1 QRAFAADH
9 DVVMEGRDIGTVV
22 FPYADRKFFLV
33 ADLDVRA
40 ERRAKESPDHLSI
53 EAVKQ
58 DLLRRDEH
66 DASRSHS
73 PLRKAEDAIEID
85 TTNLTF
91 DQQVNKILSCI
102 KEPKNGGKLMA
113 EELKNVEPVNP
124 QEDIEA
130 VPGTEEVQTEDVQ
143 EDLVEETKEA
153 EAEVTDDAEV
163 AEEPAEEVA
172 EEKEEAAA
180 VEEEVAE
187 VEAEATVSEEPKTLK
202 PAAEADKK
210 RAGNIYDQIRTVK
223 REDLAAEA
231 ASQINP
237 ELEKM
242 YEKTLNKFSSNERV
256 NGHVIRITD
265 KEVVVDIGFKSE
277 GLISVEEFGKNIPE
291 LGDEIEIFVDK
302 IEDRKGQ
309 LILSKKKAD
318 FLRAW
323 ERLKEVFEG
332 DGIIEGYIVK
342 RIKGG
347 MVVDLGGVEGF
358 LPGSQIDVRPVIDF
372 DAYVGKNMNLKIVK
386 LNEAR
391 KNIVVSR
398 KEILEEALKEKR
410 EELLSQIQ
418 VDQVLKGRV
427 KNITDFGAFI
437 DLGGVDG
444 LLHITDMSWGRIK
457 HPSELLSIDD
467 IVEVKVID
475 YNTEKQR
482 VSLGVKQLEAHPWED
497 IEQKY
502 PLDSVVKGRIV
513 SITNYGVFVELE
525 KGVEGLIHISE
536 MSWTQH
542 IKHPSEIYQINDE
555 VEAKVLAIDSHDR
568 KISLGV
574 KQLQP
579 DPWDELE
586 KKYSPGMKVKGIVR
600 NLTQFGA
607 FVEIEEG
614 IDGLIHV
621 SDLSW
626 IKVVRHPKEVL
637 QKGQEIDV
645 VILEINNE
653 SRKISLGYKQLEV
666 NPWEVL
672 EAKYKTNKM
681 VKAKVLK
688 ILDKGIIMT
697 IDEEEVEAIVP
708 LSTMSKK
715 DKRDYTRDIKV
726 GDELELRVVEVRQ
739 DDRKIVLAYEDLGLS
754 EDDKDIARVIAK
766 QEDVTQKIQIS
777 DELMSKFRSKEAKSE
792 SKETKAAAEAEKSE
806 AEPEEPKAKKAKA
819 APEAETEES
828 KAEAPKKVARKKTV
842 KETEPKATE
851 EEAEAEAETAAEED
865 AQ

>member
-1 QRAFAADH
+1 
-9 DVVMEGRDIGTVV
+9 
-22 FPYADRKFFLV
+22 
-33 ADLDVRA
+33 
-40 ERRAKESPDHLSI
+40 
-53 EAVKQ
+53 
-58 DLLRRDEH
+58 
-66 DASRSHS
+66 
-73 PLRKAEDAIEID
+73 
-85 TTNLTF
+85 
-91 DQQVNKILSCI
+91 
-102 KEPKNGGKLMA
+102 MA

-124 QEDIEA
+124 QEDVEKLEETVEVVSEDVKEEEQVETTSAEVTADVPEKAEA
-130 VPGTEEVQTEDVQ
+130 VKE
-143 EDLVEETKEA
+143 VEETVK
-153 EAEVTDDAEV
+153 V
-163 AEEPAEEVA
+163 
-172 EEKEEAAA
+172 EEAP
-180 VEEEVAE
+180 VEEAPV
-187 VEAEATVSEEPKTLK
+187 KK
-202 PAAEADKK
+202 AAEAKNQLASD
-210 RAGNIYDQIRTVK
+210 IYAQIKTVK
-223 REDLAAEA
+223 REDLVEAAAEA
-231 ASQINP
+231 KLNP
-237 ELEKM
+237 ELEAM
-242 YEKTLNKFSSNERV
+242 YEKTLNKFSNNERV

-277 GLISVEEFGKNIPE
+277 GLIPVEEFGNNIPE
-291 LGDEIEIFVDK
+291 LGDEIEIYVDK

-323 ERLKEVFEG
+323 ERLKEVYDS
-332 DGIIEGYIVK
+332 DGVIEAYIVK

-372 DAYVGKNMNLKIVK
+372 DSYVGKTMELKIVK

-457 HPSELLSIDD
+457 HPSEMVSIDD
-467 IVEVKVID
+467 VVEVKVID

-482 VSLGVKQLEAHPWED
+482 VSLGIKQLESHPWED
-497 IEQKY
+497 IESKY
-502 PLDSVVKGRIV
+502 PIESVVKGRIV

-555 VEAKVLAIDSHDR
+555 VEAKVLAIDSQDR

-586 KKYSPGMKVKGIVR
+586 KKYTNGMKVKGIVR

-607 FVEIEEG
+607 FVEIEDG

-626 IKVVRHPKEVL
+626 IKVVRHPKEIL

-653 SRKISLGYKQLEV
+653 NRKISLGYKQLEQ

-672 EAKYKTNKM
+672 QDKYKSNKM
-681 VKAKVLK
+681 VKATVLK
-688 ILDKGIIMT
+688 VLDKGIIMT
-697 IDEEEVEAIVP
+697 IEGEEVEAIVP
-708 LSTMSKK
+708 LSNMSKK
-715 DKRDYTRDIKV
+715 DKRDYTRNIKV
-726 GDELELRVVEVRQ
+726 GDELELRVIEVRQ
-739 DDRKIVLAYEDLGLS
+739 DDRKIVLAAEDLGLS
-754 EDDKDIARVIAK
+754 EEDKDVARVMAK
-766 QEDVTQKIQIS
+766 QADVTQKIEIP
-777 DELMSKFRSKEAKSE
+777 DDLLSKLN
-792 SKETKAAAEAEKSE
+792 
-806 AEPEEPKAKKAKA
+806 
-819 APEAETEES
+819 
-828 KAEAPKKVARKKTV
+828 
-842 KETEPKATE
+842 
-851 EEAEAEAETAAEED
+851 ED
-865 AQ
+865 K

>member
-1 QRAFAADH
+1 
-9 DVVMEGRDIGTVV
+9 
-22 FPYADRKFFLV
+22 
-33 ADLDVRA
+33 
-40 ERRAKESPDHLSI
+40 
-53 EAVKQ
+53 
-58 DLLRRDEH
+58 
-66 DASRSHS
+66 
-73 PLRKAEDAIEID
+73 
-85 TTNLTF
+85 
-91 DQQVNKILSCI
+91 
-102 KEPKNGGKLMA
+102 MA

-124 QEDIEA
+124 QED
-130 VPGTEEVQTEDVQ
+130 VKVEEVVETATEDVKEEQ
-143 EDLVEETKEA
+143 VEEKVEET
-153 EAEVTDDAEV
+153 V
-163 AEEPAEEVA
+163 
-172 EEKEEAAA
+172 EEAP
-180 VEEEVAE
+180 VE
-187 VEAEATVSEEPKTLK
+187 K
-202 PAAEADKK
+202 AAEAKNQLSSD
-210 RAGNIYDQIRTVK
+210 IYAQIKTVK
-223 REDLAAEA
+223 REDLIEA
-231 ASQINP
+231 VEEEINP

-242 YEKTLNKFSSNERV
+242 YEKTLNKFSNNERV

-277 GLISVEEFGKNIPE
+277 GLIPVDEFGNNIPE
-291 LGDEIEIFVDK
+291 LGDEIEIYVDK

-323 ERLKEVFEG
+323 ERLKEVHDA

-372 DAYVGKNMNLKIVK
+372 DAYVGKNMELKIVK

-457 HPSELLSIDD
+457 HPSEMLSIDD
-467 IVEVKVID
+467 VVEVKVID

-482 VSLGVKQLEAHPWED
+482 VSLGIKQLESHPWED
-497 IEQKY
+497 IESKY
-502 PLDSVVKGRIV
+502 PIDSVVKGRIV

-542 IKHPSEIYQINDE
+542 IKHPSEIYQISDE
-555 VEAKVLAIDSHDR
+555 VEAKVLAIDSQDR

-586 KKYSPGMKVKGIVR
+586 KKYTSGMKVKGIVR

-607 FVEIEEG
+607 FVEIEDG

-653 SRKISLGYKQLEV
+653 TRKISLGYKQLEE

-672 EAKYKTNKM
+672 ENKYKSNKM
-681 VKAKVLK
+681 VKATVLK
-688 ILDKGIIMT
+688 VLDKGIIMT
-697 IDEEEVEAIVP
+697 IEGEEVEAIVP
-708 LSTMSKK
+708 LNNMSKK
-715 DKRDYTRDIKV
+715 DKRDYTRNIKV

-739 DDRKIVLAYEDLGLS
+739 DDRKIVLASEDLGLS
-754 EDDKDIARVIAK
+754 EEDKDVARVMAK
-766 QEDVTQKIQIS
+766 QEDVSQKIEI
-777 DELMSKFRSKEAKSE
+777 
-792 SKETKAAAEAEKSE
+792 
-806 AEPEEPKAKKAKA
+806 PEELL
-819 APEAETEES
+819 S
-828 KAEAPKKVARKKTV
+828 KLN
-842 KETEPKATE
+842 
-851 EEAEAEAETAAEED
+851 ED
-865 AQ
+865 K

>member
-1 QRAFAADH
+1 
-9 DVVMEGRDIGTVV
+9 
-22 FPYADRKFFLV
+22 
-33 ADLDVRA
+33 
-40 ERRAKESPDHLSI
+40 
-53 EAVKQ
+53 
-58 DLLRRDEH
+58 
-66 DASRSHS
+66 
-73 PLRKAEDAIEID
+73 
-85 TTNLTF
+85 
-91 DQQVNKILSCI
+91 
-102 KEPKNGGKLMA
+102 MA

-124 QEDIEA
+124 QEDVE
-130 VPGTEEVQTEDVQ
+130 T
-143 EDLVEETKEA
+143 VEETVEVETGGVEEVKEQVEPTSA
-153 EAEVTDDAEV
+153 EAMADVPEVVEVT
-163 AEEPAEEVA
+163 EEAEEVA
-172 EEKEEAAA
+172 EEVVEETTEAKEEA
-180 VEEEVAE
+180 EEEVTEVTEEKAE
-187 VEAEATVSEEPKTLK
+187 EVVEEVKPEE
-202 PAAEADKK
+202 PAAEANKK
-210 RAGNIYDQIRTVK
+210 LAGDIYDQIRVVK
-223 REDLAAEA
+223 REELATEVKEE
-231 ASQINP
+231 INP

-242 YEKTLNKFSSNERV
+242 YERTLNKFSNNERV

-277 GLISVEEFGKNIPE
+277 GLIPVEEFGNNIPE
-291 LGDEIEIFVDK
+291 LGYEIEIYVDK

-323 ERLKEVFEG
+323 ERLKEVHDA

-372 DAYVGKNMNLKIVK
+372 DAYVGKNLNLKIVK

-398 KEILEEALKEKR
+398 KEILEETLKEKR

-457 HPSELLSIDD
+457 HPSEMLSIDD
-467 IVEVKVID
+467 VVEVKVID

-482 VSLGVKQLEAHPWED
+482 VSLGVKQLESHPWED

-502 PLDSVVKGRIV
+502 PIDSVVKGRIV

-555 VEAKVLAIDSHDR
+555 VEAKVLAIDSQDR

-579 DPWDELE
+579 DPWDELGM
-586 KKYSPGMKVKGIVR
+586 KYAPGMKVKGIVR

-653 SRKISLGYKQLEV
+653 NRKISLGYKQLEE

-672 EAKYKTNKM
+672 ENKYKSKKM
-681 VKAKVLK
+681 VKATVLK

-697 IDEEEVEAIVP
+697 IEGEEVEAIVP
-708 LSTMSKK
+708 LNTMSKK
-715 DKRDYTRDIKV
+715 DKRDYTYGIKV

-739 DDRKIVLAYEDLGLS
+739 EDRKIVLASEDLGLS

-766 QEDVTQKIQIS
+766 QEDVTQKLEIP
-777 DELMSKFRSKEAKSE
+777 DGLLSKLKTKEE
-792 SKETKAAAEAEKSE
+792 KAEVEEKTT
-806 AEPEEPKAKKAKA
+806 KAKKKAEVEETSSDAKA
-819 APEAETEES
+819 EED
-828 KAEAPKKVARKKTV
+828 KP
-842 KETEPKATE
+842 E
-851 EEAEAEAETAAEED
+851 EEAVPKKKSTKKVEEKAEETEVASAEETNEED
-865 AQ
+865 SK

>member
-1 QRAFAADH
+1 
-9 DVVMEGRDIGTVV
+9 
-22 FPYADRKFFLV
+22 
-33 ADLDVRA
+33 
-40 ERRAKESPDHLSI
+40 
-53 EAVKQ
+53 
-58 DLLRRDEH
+58 
-66 DASRSHS
+66 
-73 PLRKAEDAIEID
+73 
-85 TTNLTF
+85 
-91 DQQVNKILSCI
+91 
-102 KEPKNGGKLMA
+102 MA

-124 QEDIEA
+124 QEDVEK
-130 VPGTEEVQTEDVQ
+130 VEKTVEVATEDVKNEKEQ
-143 EDLVEETKEA
+143 VESTSA
-153 EAEVTDDAEV
+153 EASADVS
-163 AEEPAEEVA
+163 
-172 EEKEEAAA
+172 EKVEA
-180 VEEEVAE
+180 VEE
-187 VEAEATVSEEPKTLK
+187 VEKTEEIVEEAPVVK
-202 PAAEADKK
+202 AAEAKNKLATD
-210 RAGNIYDQIRTVK
+210 IYSQIRTVK
-223 REDLAAEA
+223 REDLTVAAEQ
-231 ASQINP
+231 SINP

-242 YEKTLNKFSSNERV
+242 YEKTLNKFSNNERV

-277 GLISVEEFGKNIPE
+277 GLIPVEEFGNNIPE
-291 LGDEIEIFVDK
+291 LGDEIEIYVDK

-323 ERLKEVFEG
+323 ERLKEVHDA

-372 DAYVGKNMNLKIVK
+372 DAYVGKNMELKIVK

-457 HPSELLSIDD
+457 HPSELVSIDD
-467 IVEVKVID
+467 VVEVKVID

-482 VSLGVKQLEAHPWED
+482 VSLGIKQLESHPWED
-497 IEQKY
+497 IESKY
-502 PLDSVVKGRIV
+502 PIESVVKGRIV

-542 IKHPSEIYQINDE
+542 IKHPSEIYQINDV
-555 VEAKVLAIDSHDR
+555 VEAKVLAIDSQDR

-586 KKYSPGMKVKGIVR
+586 KKYTNGMKVKGVVR

-607 FVEIEEG
+607 FVEIEDG

-645 VILEINNE
+645 VILEINNDN
-653 SRKISLGYKQLEV
+653 RKISLGYKQLEQ

-672 EAKYKTNKM
+672 ENKYKSNKM
-681 VKAKVLK
+681 VKATVLK
-688 ILDKGIIMT
+688 VLDKGIIMT
-697 IDEEEVEAIVP
+697 IEGEEVEAIVP
-708 LSTMSKK
+708 LNSMSKK
-715 DKRDYTRDIKV
+715 DKRDYTRNIKV
-726 GDELELRVVEVRQ
+726 GDVLELRVVEVRQ
-739 DDRKIVLAYEDLGLS
+739 DDRKIVLASEDLGLS
-754 EDDKDIARVIAK
+754 EEDKDVARVMAK
-766 QEDVTQKIQIS
+766 QEDVTQKIEIPE
-777 DELMSKFRSKEAKSE
+777 DLLSKLNQDK
-792 SKETKAAAEAEKSE
+792 
-806 AEPEEPKAKKAKA
+806 
-819 APEAETEES
+819 
-828 KAEAPKKVARKKTV
+828 
-842 KETEPKATE
+842 
-851 EEAEAEAETAAEED
+851 
-865 AQ
+865 

>member
-1 QRAFAADH
+1 
-9 DVVMEGRDIGTVV
+9 
-22 FPYADRKFFLV
+22 
-33 ADLDVRA
+33 
-40 ERRAKESPDHLSI
+40 
-53 EAVKQ
+53 
-58 DLLRRDEH
+58 
-66 DASRSHS
+66 
-73 PLRKAEDAIEID
+73 
-85 TTNLTF
+85 
-91 DQQVNKILSCI
+91 
-102 KEPKNGGKLMA
+102 MA

-124 QEDIEA
+124 QEDVETVEETVEVKEDVKEEKEQAEDTVEEVEA
-130 VPGTEEVQTEDVQ
+130 VESASAEATADIPEATEEV
-143 EDLVEETKEA
+143 VEEKP
-153 EAEVTDDAEV
+153 V
-163 AEEPAEEVA
+163 
-172 EEKEEAAA
+172 EK
-180 VEEEVAE
+180 
-187 VEAEATVSEEPKTLK
+187 
-202 PAAEADKK
+202 AAEANKK
-210 RAGNIYDQIRTVK
+210 PAGDIYDQIRVVK
-223 REDLAAEA
+223 REDLDTAVKEE
-231 ASQINP
+231 INP

-242 YEKTLNKFSSNERV
+242 YEKTLNKFSNNERV

-277 GLISVEEFGKNIPE
+277 GLIPVDEFGNNIPE
-291 LGDEIEIFVDK
+291 LGDEIEIYVDK

-323 ERLKEVFEG
+323 ERLKEVHDA

-372 DAYVGKNMNLKIVK
+372 DAYVGKNMELKIVK

-457 HPSELLSIDD
+457 HPSEMLSIDD
-467 IVEVKVID
+467 VVEVKVID

-482 VSLGVKQLEAHPWED
+482 VSLGIKQLESHPWED
-497 IEQKY
+497 IESKY
-502 PLDSVVKGRIV
+502 PIDSVVKGRIV

-555 VEAKVLAIDSHDR
+555 VEAKVLAIDSTDR

-586 KKYSPGMKVKGIVR
+586 KKYTPGMKVKGIVR

-626 IKVVRHPKEVL
+626 IKVVRHPKEIL

-653 SRKISLGYKQLEV
+653 TRKISLGYKQLEE

-672 EAKYKTNKM
+672 ENKYKSNKM
-681 VKAKVLK
+681 VKATVLK
-688 ILDKGIIMT
+688 VLDKGIIMT
-697 IDEEEVEAIVP
+697 IEGEEVEAIVP
-708 LSTMSKK
+708 LNTMSKK
-715 DKRDYTRDIKV
+715 DKRDYTRGIKV

-739 DDRKIVLAYEDLGLS
+739 EDRKIVLASEDLGLS
-754 EDDKDIARVIAK
+754 EEDKDVARVMAK
-766 QEDVTQKIQIS
+766 QEDVTQKIEIPE
-777 DELMSKFRSKEAKSE
+777 DLLSKLKPETEKEAPKAKKAD
-792 SKETKAAAEAEKSE
+792 KEAEEEAPAVAEAK
-806 AEPEEPKAKKAKA
+806 ADEPKAKKAEKEAKEEVEEKEAAPKKKSTKKA
-819 APEAETEES
+819 DTDAPAEKKEEVAEEAPEAEE
-828 KAEAPKKVARKKTV
+828 KAEDADADA
-842 KETEPKATE
+842 EATADE
-851 EEAEAEAETAAEED
+851 EEK
-865 AQ
+865 

>member
-1 QRAFAADH
+1 
-9 DVVMEGRDIGTVV
+9 
-22 FPYADRKFFLV
+22 
-33 ADLDVRA
+33 
-40 ERRAKESPDHLSI
+40 
-53 EAVKQ
+53 
-58 DLLRRDEH
+58 
-66 DASRSHS
+66 
-73 PLRKAEDAIEID
+73 
-85 TTNLTF
+85 
-91 DQQVNKILSCI
+91 
-102 KEPKNGGKLMA
+102 MA
-113 EELKNVEPVNP
+113 EELKNVKPVNP
-124 QEDIEA
+124 QEEAFEVEDKETITTEGIEA
-130 VPGTEEVQTEDVQ
+130 LEEVRESA
-143 EDLVEETKEA
+143 EEVSEMNDEKSTDEEKIAEESKEVSVS
-153 EAEVTDDAEV
+153 EAG
-163 AEEPAEEVA
+163 AEEPAEEEAPEETEEKTEDSAEPVA
-172 EEKEEAAA
+172 EA
-180 VEEEVAE
+180 V
-187 VEAEATVSEEPKTLK
+187 
-202 PAAEADKK
+202 KK
-210 RAGNIYDQIRTVK
+210 RTGDIYEQIRVVK
-223 REDLAAEA
+223 REDIASEKAAD
-231 ASQINP
+231 INP

-242 YEKTLNKFSSNERV
+242 YEKTLNRFSSNERV

-277 GLISVEEFGKNIPE
+277 GLIPVEEFGNNIPE

-323 ERLKEVFEG
+323 ERLKEVHES
-332 DGIIEGYIVK
+332 DGVIDGYIVK

-358 LPGSQIDVRPVIDF
+358 LPGSQIDVRPVTDF
-372 DAYVGKNMNLKIVK
+372 DAFVGKTLELKIVK

-398 KEILEEALKEKR
+398 KEILEDALKEKR

-437 DLGGVDG
+437 DLGGIDG

-457 HPSELLSIDD
+457 HPSEMLSIDD
-467 IVEVKVID
+467 VVEVKVID

-482 VSLGVKQLEAHPWED
+482 VSLGMKQLEVHPWED

-502 PLDSVVKGRIV
+502 PIDSVVKGRVV

-555 VEAKVLAIDSHDR
+555 VEARVLAIDSHER

-579 DPWDELE
+579 DPWDQLE
-586 KKYSPGMKVKGIVR
+586 KKYAPGMKVKGIVR

-626 IKVVRHPKEVL
+626 IKVVRHPKEIL
-637 QKGQEIDV
+637 QKDQEIEV
-645 VILEINNE
+645 MILEINSE
-653 SRKISLGYKQLEV
+653 TRKISLGYKQLES
-666 NPWEVL
+666 NPWEAL
-672 EAKYKTNKM
+672 DNKYKSGKM

-697 IDEEEVEAIVP
+697 IEGEEVEAIVP
-708 LSTMSKK
+708 LNSMSKK
-715 DKRDYTRDIKV
+715 EKRDFTRDINT
-726 GDELELRVVEVRQ
+726 GDELELRVVEVRH
-739 DDRKIVLAYEDLGLS
+739 DERKIVLSSDDLALS
-754 EDDKDIARVIAK
+754 EDDKDIARVMAK
-766 QEDVTQKIQIS
+766 QEEVTQKIEIP
-777 DELMSKFRSKEAKSE
+777 EAILSKLQDKKSRKKAETAETEAV
-792 SKETKAAAEAEKSE
+792 ETEKVEAEPAEAEEVKKPKT
-806 AEPEEPKAKKAKA
+806 AKAKKA
-819 APEAETEES
+819 EAEEADKTEIETVRAEES
-828 KAEAPKKVARKKTV
+828 PENGDPESADSESK
-842 KETEPKATE
+842 
-851 EEAEAEAETAAEED
+851 
-865 AQ
+865 

>member
-1 QRAFAADH
+1 
-9 DVVMEGRDIGTVV
+9 
-22 FPYADRKFFLV
+22 
-33 ADLDVRA
+33 
-40 ERRAKESPDHLSI
+40 
-53 EAVKQ
+53 
-58 DLLRRDEH
+58 
-66 DASRSHS
+66 
-73 PLRKAEDAIEID
+73 
-85 TTNLTF
+85 
-91 DQQVNKILSCI
+91 
-102 KEPKNGGKLMA
+102 MA

-124 QEDIEA
+124 QEDVETVEETVEVKEDVKEEKEQAEDTVEEVEA
-130 VPGTEEVQTEDVQ
+130 VESASAEATADIPEATEEV
-143 EDLVEETKEA
+143 VEEKP
-153 EAEVTDDAEV
+153 V
-163 AEEPAEEVA
+163 
-172 EEKEEAAA
+172 EK
-180 VEEEVAE
+180 
-187 VEAEATVSEEPKTLK
+187 
-202 PAAEADKK
+202 AAEANKK
-210 RAGNIYDQIRTVK
+210 PAGDIYDQIRVVK
-223 REDLAAEA
+223 REDLDTAVKEE
-231 ASQINP
+231 INP

-242 YEKTLNKFSSNERV
+242 YEKTLNKFSNNERV

-277 GLISVEEFGKNIPE
+277 GLIPVDEFGNNIPE
-291 LGDEIEIFVDK
+291 LGDEIEIYVDK

-323 ERLKEVFEG
+323 ERLKEVHDA

-372 DAYVGKNMNLKIVK
+372 DAYVGKNMELKIVK

-457 HPSELLSIDD
+457 HPSEMLSIDD
-467 IVEVKVID
+467 VVEVKVID

-482 VSLGVKQLEAHPWED
+482 VSLGIKQLESHPWED
-497 IEQKY
+497 IESKY
-502 PLDSVVKGRIV
+502 PIDSVVKGRIV

-555 VEAKVLAIDSHDR
+555 VEAKVLAIDSTDR

-586 KKYSPGMKVKGIVR
+586 KKYTPGMKVKGIVR

-626 IKVVRHPKEVL
+626 IKVVRHPKEIL

-653 SRKISLGYKQLEV
+653 TRKISLGYKQLEE

-672 EAKYKTNKM
+672 ENKYKSNKM
-681 VKAKVLK
+681 VKATVLK
-688 ILDKGIIMT
+688 VLDKGIIMT
-697 IDEEEVEAIVP
+697 IEGEEVEAIVP
-708 LSTMSKK
+708 LNTMSKK
-715 DKRDYTRDIKV
+715 DKRDYTRGIKV

-739 DDRKIVLAYEDLGLS
+739 EDRKIVLASEDLGLS
-754 EDDKDIARVIAK
+754 EEDKDVARVMAK
-766 QEDVTQKIQIS
+766 QEDVTQKIEIPE
-777 DELMSKFRSKEAKSE
+777 DLLSKLKPETEKEAPKAKKAD
-792 SKETKAAAEAEKSE
+792 KEAEEEAPAVAEAK
-806 AEPEEPKAKKAKA
+806 ADEPKAKKAEKEAKEEVEEKEAAPKKKSTKKA
-819 APEAETEES
+819 EEKEEVAEEAPEAEEEAKEAS
-828 KAEAPKKVARKKTV
+828 TSAEATAD
-842 KETEPKATE
+842 E
-851 EEAEAEAETAAEED
+851 EEK
-865 AQ
+865 